1 MPDIS
6 ISEKLVAFSLSPA
19 RGIPDTA
26 IEIVSLSLFDWAAV
40 GLAGVDEPVSRK
52 LRQYAKDTGGK
63 PVASLFGDDQKT
75 NPRMAAL
82 VNGTTS
88 HALDYD
94 DTHFAYIGHPSTVI
108 FPTLLA
114 LAEREDAPMQAFIE
128 AAVIGFE
135 TACRIG
141 IWLGRAHYQIGYH
154 QTGTAGAIGATLAA
168 ARLIGLSTSET
179 RHALGLISSRASGL
193 KSQFGTM
200 GKPMNAGLAAANA
213 VETVIL
219 AKYGVTSNPNA
230 LIGQNGFAETHHG
243 EQDTHAALANLGSV
257 YLLEN
262 ISHKYHACCHGLHA
276 ALEALREIALKYS
289 FCATRIEH
297 VSIRTHP
304 RWMTVCNIVKP
315 STALETKFSYGHTA
329 ALLLAG
335 YDTGKLETYSDALA
349 QDKNIQAIRDRVQ
362 VTADTAIDEMA
373 SEVSITLA
381 DGTIYQGA
389 YDLAQPASHADIGSR
404 LSSKATT
411 LLGADKAADI
421 WQATRPE
428 NGSIINL
435 GRLLR
440 GQ

>member
-1 MPDIS
+1 MADIS

-19 RGIPDTA
+19 RDIPDTA
-26 IEIVSLSLFDWAAV
+26 MEIVSLSLFDWAAV
-40 GLAGVDEPVSRK
+40 GLAGIDEPVSRK
-52 LRQYAKDTGGK
+52 LRQYAKDAGGK
-63 PVASLFGDDQKT
+63 SEASLFGDHQKT
-75 NPRMAAL
+75 SLRMAAL

-114 LAEREDAPMQAFIE
+114 LSERGDIPMSTFLE
-128 AAVIGFE
+128 AAAIGFE

-141 IWLGRAHYQIGYH
+141 IWLGRGHYQIGYH

-168 ARLIGLSTSET
+168 ARLIGLNTSEN

-213 VETVIL
+213 VETVML
-219 AKYGVTSNPNA
+219 AKNGVTSNPNA
-230 LIGQNGFAETHHG
+230 LTGQNGFAETHHG
-243 EQDTHAALANLGSV
+243 EQDTNTALTDLGSI
-257 YLLEN
+257 YILEN
-262 ISHKYHACCHGLHA
+262 VSHKYHACCHGLHA
-276 ALEALREIALKYS
+276 ALETLRTVALKHS
-289 FCATRIEH
+289 LHAAQIKH
-297 VSIRTHP
+297 VNIRTHP

-335 YDTGKLETYSDALA
+335 YDTGKLETYTDALA
-349 QDKNIQAIRDRVQ
+349 QDKNIQAIRDRVK
-362 VTADTAIDEMA
+362 VTADAAIDEMA
-373 SEVSITLA
+373 SAVSITLT
-381 DGTIYQGA
+381 DGTIYQGT
-389 YDLAQPASHADIGSR
+389 YDLAQPASREDIRSR
-404 LSSKATT
+404 LSLKATA
-411 LLGADKAADI
+411 LLGADKAADL
-421 WQATRPE
+421 WQNTRPE

-435 GRLLR
+435 GRLMR

>member
-6 ISEKLVAFSLSPA
+6 ISEKLVAFSLRPA
-19 RGIPDTA
+19 RDIPDTA

-40 GLAGVDEPVSRK
+40 GLAGIDEPVSQK
-52 LRQYAKDTGGK
+52 LRQYAKDAGGK
-63 PVASLFGDDQKT
+63 PEASLFGDDQKT

-114 LAEREDAPMQAFIE
+114 LAERGDAPMQAFLE

-141 IWLGRAHYQIGYH
+141 IWLGRGHYQIGYH

-200 GKPMNAGLAAANA
+200 GKPMNAGLAATNA
-213 VETVIL
+213 VETVML
-219 AKYGVTSNPNA
+219 AKFGVTSNPNA

-243 EQDTHAALANLGSV
+243 EQDTNAALTDLGSV

-262 ISHKYHACCHGLHA
+262 VSHKYHACCHGLHA
-276 ALEALREIALKYS
+276 ALEALRAVKLKHS
-289 FCATRIEH
+289 FDVAQIEH
-297 VSIRTHP
+297 VNIRTNP

-329 ALLLAG
+329 ALLMTG
-335 YDTGKLETYSDALA
+335 YDTGKLETYTDALA
-349 QDKNIQAIRDRVQ
+349 QDEKIQAIRDRVQ
-362 VTADTAIDEMA
+362 VTADAAIDEMV
-373 SEVSITLA
+373 SEVSVTLT
-381 DGTIYQGA
+381 DGTIYQGI
-389 YDLAQPASHADIGSR
+389 YDLAQPASHADIGNR
-404 LSSKATT
+404 LSLKATS
-411 LLGADKAADI
+411 LLGADKAGDI
-421 WQATRPE
+421 WQTTRPE

-440 GQ
+440 G